1 MYDILHRVGIKA
13 SPRQVFDAL
22 TTPRGLAAWWTT
34 DTTGD
39 GNVGGILKF
48 RFGNGGF
55 DMKVL
60 AADPDRQVKWQVID
74 GPQDWIGTTISFD
87 LKQDDNY
94 TNVMFKHQGWREP
107 VEFMHACSTKWG
119 TFLMSLKSLLETG
132 RAAPY
137 PNDVKLDK
145 REAEAA

>member
-13 SPRQVFDAL
+13 SPRKVYDAL
-22 TTPRGLAAWWTT
+22 TTPKGLAAWWTT
-34 DTTGD
+34 ATSGD
-39 GNVGGILKF
+39 GNVGGILRF
-48 RFGNGGF
+48 RFGSGGF

-60 AADPDRQVKWQVID
+60 AADPDRHVRWQVID
-74 GPQDWIGTTISFD
+74 GPADWVGTTINFD
-87 LKQDDNY
+87 LTQDDDY

-107 VEFMHACSTKWG
+107 VEFMHQCSTKWG